1 MRVDRSREIDEEY
14 FYDVEEEQ
22 RFVDFCATHIQLIEG
37 QWAGKPFILQPW
49 QRQNIW
55 GPLLSWKRRD
65 NQLRRF
71 RSAFITMARKNAKT
85 TATAAFLLYSLIR
98 DNEVE
103 AENYVSAQ
111 TEPKAKKLTRI
122 CVRMVQANPWLQE
135 RLIAY
140 PGSCVIE
147 HRKNHGFIQPVSSEA
162 VSQLGGSPHIV
173 VMDEFQEQKT
183 DDLQA
188 ALQTGM
194 GARSQP
200 LLIMQGTAGDDI
212 HSSAYE
218 EYQYAKM
225 VLKGDVHHP
234 KYFAFVAEAER
245 KADPFSVEAWQAA
258 NPGYPFAPSHESIE
272 EIAIKA
278 KRKKA
283 WLRKLRQYHC
293 NQWVQDI
300 DACIDELQWEACGS
314 NEIKLEDFPG
324 KPLYLGIDLA
334 DQNDLT
340 CLCFM
345 FINDDGLPVYFPFF
359 YGPEKCIQK
368 NIDEHNVPYDEWAE
382 AGHFTPIPGIRTD
395 YKVLAE
401 KVAEVAQTNPI
412 LVCHYDKHHSY
423 QLVESLEKLGIE
435 LVEATQACG
444 PMNACTSEVILRI
457 EEGRLIHP
465 HNAVL
470 TWNAMNARTNETVHG
485 KMFDKK
491 LSARKIDGMV
501 AMALAT
507 RGAIPELTGGGEEAG
522 PDAYIPKA
530 S

>member
-1 MRVDRSREIDEEY
+1 MRVDRSQEIDELY
-14 FYDVEEEQ
+14 WYDSEEEQ
-22 RFVDFCATHIQLIEG
+22 RFVDFCAAHIKLIEG
-37 QWAGKPFILQPW
+37 QWAGKQFILQKW
-49 QRQNIW
+49 QRENIY
-55 GPLLSWKRRD
+55 GPILSWKQRAD
-65 NQLRRF
+65 NLRRF

-85 TATAAFLLYSLIR
+85 TATAALLLYSLIR
-98 DNEVE
+98 DNEHE

-111 TEPKAKKLTRI
+111 TEAKAKKLTRI
-122 CVRMVQANPWLQE
+122 CVRMVQASPWLTE

-140 PGSCVIE
+140 PGSCIIE

-188 ALQTGM
+188 ALQTGF

-234 KYFAFVAEAER
+234 TYFSFIAEADR
-245 KADPFSVEAWQAA
+245 KADPFSVEAWKAA
-258 NPGYPFAPSHESIE
+258 NPGYPFAPSHQSIE

-278 KRKKA
+278 RRKKT
-283 WLRKLRQYHC
+283 WLRKLRQFHC

-300 DACIDELQWEACGS
+300 DAAIDEVQWEACGR
-314 NEIKLEDFPG
+314 NDYKLEDFPG

-334 DQNDLT
+334 DQDDLT

-345 FINDDGLPVYFPFF
+345 LINDDGIPMYFPFF
-359 YGPEKCIQK
+359 YGPEKCIEK
-368 NIDEHNVPYDEWAE
+368 NMYEHNVPYDEWAE
-382 AGHFTPIPGIRTD
+382 AGDFTPIPGIRTD

-401 KVAEVAQTNPI
+401 KVADVAKTNPI
-412 LVCHYDKHHSY
+412 KVCHYDKHHSY
-423 QLVESLEKLGIE
+423 YLVESLEALGIE

-444 PMNACTSEVILRI
+444 PMNACTSEVLLRI
-457 EEGRLIHP
+457 TEGRLIHP

-470 TWNAMNARTNETVHG
+470 TWNAMNARTNENKHG

-491 LSARKIDGMV
+491 LSHKKIDGMV

-507 RGAIPELTGGGEEAG
+507 RGAISELTGGKEEELNPTFF
-522 PDAYIPKA
+522 PD